1 MSQPSL
7 YQKLVNSPIG
17 VRMAPFILFL
27 ILTSGQGQ
35 FGDSSAFW
43 LYLIKTVVGIGL
55 IVWMWPRVKEMRW
68 NFSWE
73 AIAVGILVYVLWVG
87 LDPYFPH
94 LSDFGGG
101 DKEDAFV
108 WNPHALF
115 GQGTALAWLFI
126 VVRIFG
132 MTVVVPPLE
141 EVFYR
146 STIYRYIVQPHFD
159 KIPLGQMHWGA
170 FLGTSALF
178 GLAHNEWLSGILCG
192 LLYQWLVIRK
202 NRLGDAITA
211 HAITNFLLGIH
222 VATRGAWQF
231 W

>member
-1 MSQPSL
+1 
-7 YQKLVNSPIG
+7 
-17 VRMAPFILFL
+17 MAPFILFL

-43 LYLIKTVVGIGL
+43 LYLIKSVVGIGL
-55 IVWMWPRVKEMRW
+55 IAWMWPRVKEMRW

-73 AIAVGILVYVLWVG
+73 AIAVGILVYALWVG

-101 DKEDAFV
+101 GKEDAFV

-115 GQGTALAWLFI
+115 GQGTALAWLFV

-146 STIYRYIVQPHFD
+146 STIYRYIVQAHFD

-211 HAITNFLLGIH
+211 HAITNFLLGSH
-222 VATRGAWQF
+222 VAIQGAWQF

>member
-7 YQKLVNSPIG
+7 YQKLVNSPMG

-43 LYLIKTVVGIGL
+43 LYLIKSVVGIGL
-55 IVWMWPRVKEMRW
+55 IAWMWPRVKEMRW
-68 NFSWE
+68 HFSWE

-126 VVRIFG
+126 VVRILG

-192 LLYQWLVIRK
+192 LLYQCLVIRK